1 MRRLMSALT
10 TRDCPAPP
18 PAPLLAGLAAVA
30 LAACAAALLLGGCGT
45 SAGAADDAASSSPSA
60 STAGSRPLAGTAAQ
74 AAEEYWRLIGAGDYD
89 AVAAAGVPGE
99 PPSATAATDDI
110 AAAHLVAVDRVDDD
124 PEGDGAVLA
133 EVRVYIEPDAGG
145 ASPTPWGD
153 AGEHTLFVRMQP
165 APQGGW
171 LVQSWGTGP

>member
-1 MRRLMSALT
+1 MQRLTSALT
-10 TRDCPAPP
+10 TRTCPAPP
-18 PAPLLAGLAAVA
+18 TAPLLAGLAAVV
-30 LAACAAALLLGGCGT
+30 LAACAAAFLLGGCGAA
-45 SAGAADDAASSSPSA
+45 AGAVDDAASSPA
-60 STAGSRPLAGTAAQ
+60 STPAAGSRPLAGTAAQ
-74 AAEEYWRLIGAGDYD
+74 AAAAYWRLLGAGDYE

-110 AAAHLVAVDRVDDD
+110 AAAHLVTVDRVDAD
-124 PEGDGAVLA
+124 PGGDGAMLA
-133 EVRVYIEPDAGG
+133 QVRVYIEPDAGG

-153 AGEHTLFVRMQP
+153 AGEHTLFMRMLP